1 MKILVIGAGSFG
13 STVAVALSKQKCEVI
28 VVDINESKLNPLKD
42 KVAQVIV
49 ADSTNKDLLAK
60 FAPKM
65 DMVLVSLG
73 EIIDASIL
81 TVLHLKELKTN
92 RIIAK
97 ATTEEQEKVLKLVG
111 ANEVVN
117 PERDEALRLAKQVL
131 SPKILDLMDFSEK
144 MQIVE
149 IAVPE
154 TFFGKSLIDLNIRNK
169 YNIQIL
175 AVRNPLTNKSQVIP
189 SSSYAFQPDDIMI
202 IIGDKY
208 HIEKLDFA
216 S

>member
-202 IIGDKY
+202 IIGDKD